1 MSYVLTIFLG
11 LFLANSDELTPIHI
25 WLIEFC
31 VLAFIS
37 CIFAFRD
44 EK

>member
-1 MSYVLTIFLG
+1 MSYVFMIFLG
-11 LFLANSDELTPIHI
+11 LFLVSSDELTPIHI
-25 WLIEFC
+25 WVIEFC
-31 VLAFIS
+31 VLAVIS